1 VKLVG
6 RYAPGLIH
14 KRIRE
19 LAESEGGSTYWLKHD
34 QKEQI
39 EAYFGSRAAWSS
51 IGDWDRY
58 EFSTPTR
65 TPQLLEHGYDV
76 ARPKESW
83 QLSDLRAAADFRGGQ
98 CLADHVANPYTK
110 LPWRCP
116 LGHEFDMSANL
127 MLAGGHWCSV
137 CMIDPGCY
145 ARVAQLSPYFRQ
157 VWQESVQ

>member
-1 VKLVG
+1 LIQAAIPANARLEPIIHSEAIDGEARIVRYGKIWQSSYSAAGGQLRVDCGHQTRVIRRHIG
-6 RYAPGLIH
+6 RKPRH
-14 KRIRE
+14 D
-19 LAESEGGSTYWLKHD
+19 LALAID
-34 QKEQI
+34 QE
-39 EAYFGSRAAWSS
+39 
-51 IGDWDRY
+51 
-58 EFSTPTR
+58 
-65 TPQLLEHGYDV
+65 
-76 ARPKESW
+76 
-83 QLSDLRAAADFRGGQ
+83 LRAAADFRGGQ

-127 MLAGGHWCSV
+127 MLAGGHWCPV